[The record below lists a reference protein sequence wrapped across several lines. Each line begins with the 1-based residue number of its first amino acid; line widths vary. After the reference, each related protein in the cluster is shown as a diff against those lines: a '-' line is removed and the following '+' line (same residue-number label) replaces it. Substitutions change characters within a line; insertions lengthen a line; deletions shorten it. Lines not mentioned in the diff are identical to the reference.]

1 MDFGLISRHCF
12 CIFLDL
18 SAPLV
23 LVIFDNLSIRKRVSC
38 KSKGIKFSTFSTCF
52 VDFVSSSFF
61 IRFCDLFEA
70 IWGSIWHH
78 FSEKNPSENRFKKR
92 DPPLENSSLSPCP
105 MAPRDAA
112 SRARFSTVTIARA
125 RIIVRIRTRARVVAR
140 TRLQVCVDCNSKSEI
155 VRKMAA

>member
-1 MDFGLISRHCF
+1 MDFGFISTQLF
-12 CIFLDL
+12 GIFLDL

-52 VDFVSSSFF
+52 VDFVPSLFF

-78 FSEKNPSENRFKKR
+78 FSEKNLSENRLKKR
-92 DPPLENSSLSPCP
+92 EPLFENAGLWTDPG
-105 MAPRDAA
+105 APRGAA
-112 SRARFSTVTIARA
+112 SYYS
-125 RIIVRIRTRARVVAR
+125 
-140 TRLQVCVDCNSKSEI
+140 L
-155 VRKMAA
+155 